1 MKAILFAN
9 GALPISEIDIEPGSI
24 IFAADGGARHCLKLG
39 IVPDAVIGDFD
50 SLSETEITNLETS
63 GSVLLRYPEDK
74 NETDLELALNYA
86 MDVGATVV
94 TCYGLLGGRW
104 DMSFA
109 NILILASPR
118 YQGIRFQIIDTYTD
132 IYLLRGGETLNLE
145 GKPGETV
152 SVIPLGTGIH
162 GVTYQ
167 GMTWP
172 LKKASLDFGS
182 TRGVSNRLSGPSA
195 QIHLDS
201 GVILIFHF
209 SRSTGDQ
216 G

>member
-39 IVPDAVIGDFD
+39 IVPDAVI
-50 SLSETEITNLETS
+50 TNLETS
-63 GSVLLRYPEDK
+63 GSILLRYPEDK

-145 GKPGETV
+145 GKPGQTV

-167 GMTWP
+167 GLTWP